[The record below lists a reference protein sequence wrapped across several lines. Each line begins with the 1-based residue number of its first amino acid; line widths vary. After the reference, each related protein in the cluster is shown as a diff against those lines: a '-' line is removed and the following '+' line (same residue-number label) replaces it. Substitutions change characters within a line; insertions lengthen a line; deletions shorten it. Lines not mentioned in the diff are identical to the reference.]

1 MYGVSNTKQGAHRE
15 RLHGRKSRSGWALSA
30 GPETTSSALI
40 LAIYQAGTAGQC
52 KPNIF
57 VASIDPSYEVV
68 GRGFLISTSI
78 VIQDENGIGIEGAS
92 AQIKTIF
99 PSGSVLDFPVT
110 TDATGEASIS
120 FGTEDSGLY
129 KFKVRRVTH
138 PTREC
143 DPSLN
148 IEITDTLLI
157 P

>member
-1 MYGVSNTKQGAHRE
+1 MEEKAGQG
-15 RLHGRKSRSGWALSA
+15 GPLSA

-110 TDATGEASIS
+110 TEADGQGTIS

-138 PTREC
+138 PTREY

-148 IEITDTLLI
+148 TETSDTLLI